1 MALSPTA
8 FKRLLKKALSGNT
21 TASAING
28 SGADKDQKSLLL
40 QALRASKSTSS
51 ASKTASTT
59 ASNFGK
65 LTKGAKDAAG
75 ALSDLTG
82 GASITEKALVS
93 LGSNTV
99 DLINGLTKATSASE
113 LFGLAVG
120 QGIFGSLEKVLTA
133 ISPVV
138 KNIEEYRIGLNKS
151 GVDGRQFILNLRKQ
165 QDALAAYNVTFQSLN
180 AAFTN
185 FQTNLAATVSTSF
198 PRQRD
203 ELLKIAAVN
212 EKFGVSIGTSTRFI
226 NQLDTGLQL
235 SAQQTDRF
243 SRRLMKFAIDTGQPV
258 TKVFDDFT
266 SSASN
271 FFVELDPDKALKKFT
286 VFQQMA
292 RRLGTEVSSL
302 TRLTDNFETI
312 EGGMEFGGKLNM
324 LLSNLGGSFDAVQAT
339 LMTQPERMQYIANQ
353 VGKVGDR
360 IKGMS
365 DLGQRAILR
374 ELASTLNVDVGMIR
388 SLINRDKTAEIDKFV
403 QGTTGLMAMGAEEQA
418 QRAREMTTRAEKV
431 QITNEQLMGKFSVS
445 AERALQAATDFRQGV
460 LRIAQSFA
468 LNKLDQLSPT
478 INKYAAMG
486 EKTALQ
492 MNTNIKGYAAAVG
505 QKMTANI
512 KATNDNT
519 AALNRVTRIA
529 RGQSASVPAPA
540 PAPQTST
547 TAPMSGAPAQTM
559 TPVSQT
565 MSGASN

>member
-1 MALSPTA
+1 MALSPSE
-8 FKRLLKKALSGNT
+8 FKRQLKKAQNGSI

-28 SGADKDQKSLLL
+28 LGADKDQKSLLL

-59 ASNFGK
+59 ASGFGE
-65 LTKGAKDAAG
+65 LTKNAKNLVG
-75 ALSDLTG
+75 TLSDLTG
-82 GASITEKALVS
+82 GASIAESTLKNLAD
-93 LGSNTV
+93 NTV
-99 DLINGLTKATSASE
+99 DLANSLINAKSAGD
-113 LFGLAVG
+113 LFGNVVG
-120 QGIFGSLEKVLTA
+120 KGIFGSLEKVLKGFA
-133 ISPVV
+133 PVI
-138 KNIEEYRIGLNKS
+138 NDIEKYRIGLNRS

-165 QDALAAYNVTFQSLN
+165 QDALAAYNVTFESLN
-180 AAFTN
+180 TAFTT

-418 QRAREMTTRAEKV
+418 QRAREMTTRQEKV

-445 AERALQAATDFRQGV
+445 AERALQAATDFRQGMI
-460 LRIAQSFA
+460 RIGQAFA
-468 LNKLDQLSPT
+468 LNKVDRLAPT
-478 INKYAAMG
+478 INKFAATT

-492 MNTNIKGYAAAVG
+492 MNTNIKTQAALHG
-505 QKMTANI
+505 QKMLDLTTATD
-512 KATNDNT
+512 KNT

-529 RGQSASVPAPA
+529 RGQSAPAPA

-559 TPVSQT
+559 TPISQT

>member
-8 FKRLLKKALSGNT
+8 FKRLLKKAQSGNT

-40 QALRASKSTSS
+40 QALSASKSTES
-51 ASKTASTT
+51 ASKTVSTAASG
-59 ASNFGK
+59 FGE
-65 LTKGAKDAAG
+65 LTKNAKGAAG

-82 GASITEKALVS
+82 GATIAEKAVAS

-99 DLINGLTKATSASE
+99 DLINGLTKATSASD
-113 LFGLAVG
+113 LFGTAVG
-120 QGIFGSLEKVLTA
+120 KGIFGSLEKALTA
-133 ISPVV
+133 ISPVIDS
-138 KNIEEYRIGLNKS
+138 IEKYRIELNRS

-418 QRAREMTTRAEKV
+418 QRAREMTTRQEKV

-460 LRIAQSFA
+460 VRIAQSFA

>member
-1 MALSPTA
+1 LALSLTDFQRLLEKAHNNDTTPQA
-8 FKRLLKKALSGNT
+8 IKGSGANEKQKRLLLKTLS
-21 TASAING
+21 
-28 SGADKDQKSLLL
+28 
-40 QALRASKSTSS
+40 ASKSTSS
-51 ASKTASTT
+51 ASKTASTA
-59 ASNFGK
+59 ASGFGE
-65 LTKGAKDAAG
+65 LTKGAKGAAG
-75 ALSDLTG
+75 ALSDLAG
-82 GASITEKALVS
+82 GTTIAEKALVS
-93 LGSNTV
+93 LGGNTV
-99 DLINGLTKATSASE
+99 DLINGLTKATSASD
-113 LFGLAVG
+113 LFGTAVG
-120 QGIFGSLEKVLTA
+120 KGIFGSLEKALTA
-133 ISPVV
+133 ISPVIDD
-138 KNIEEYRIGLNKS
+138 IEKYRIGLNKS

-180 AAFTN
+180 EAFTN

-431 QITNEQLMGKFSVS
+431 QITNEQLMGKFTMS
-445 AERALQAATDFRQGV
+445 AERALQAATDFRQGMV
-460 LRIAQSFA
+460 RIGQAFA
-468 LNKLDQLSPT
+468 LNKLDRLAPT
-478 INKYAAMG
+478 INKYAEMG
-486 EKTALQ
+486 EKAALQ
-492 MNTNIKGYAAAVG
+492 MNTNVKEFSKKTGEAIYK
-505 QKMTANI
+505 QITATD
-512 KATNDNT
+512 KNT

-529 RGQSASVPAPA
+529 RGQSASPPA

>member
-1 MALSPTA
+1 MALSLTDFQRLLEKAHNNDTTPQA
-8 FKRLLKKALSGNT
+8 IKGSGANEKQKRLLLKTLS
-21 TASAING
+21 
-28 SGADKDQKSLLL
+28 
-40 QALRASKSTSS
+40 ASKSTSS
-51 ASKTASTT
+51 ASKTASTA
-59 ASNFGK
+59 ASGFGE
-65 LTKGAKDAAG
+65 LTKGAKGAAG

-82 GASITEKALVS
+82 GTTIAEKALVS
-93 LGSNTV
+93 LGGNTV
-99 DLINGLTKATSASE
+99 DLINGLTKATSASD
-113 LFGLAVG
+113 LFGTAVG
-120 QGIFGSLEKVLTA
+120 KGIFGSLEKALTA
-133 ISPVV
+133 ISPVIDD
-138 KNIEEYRIGLNKS
+138 IEKYRIGLNKS

-180 AAFTN
+180 EAFTN

-431 QITNEQLMGKFSVS
+431 QITNEQLMGKFTMS
-445 AERALQAATDFRQGV
+445 AERALQAATDFRQGMV
-460 LRIAQSFA
+460 RIGQAFA
-468 LNKLDQLSPT
+468 LNKLDRLAPT
-478 INKYAAMG
+478 INKYAEMG
-486 EKTALQ
+486 EKAALQ
-492 MNTNIKGYAAAVG
+492 MNTNVKEFSKKTGEAIYK
-505 QKMTANI
+505 QITATD
-512 KATNDNT
+512 KNT

-529 RGQSASVPAPA
+529 RGQSASPPA

>member
-1 MALSPTA
+1 MALSLTA
-8 FKRLLKKALSGNT
+8 FKRLLKKAQNGNT

-40 QALRASKSTSS
+40 QALSASKSTSS

-59 ASNFGK
+59 ASGFGE
-65 LTKGAKDAAG
+65 LTKNAKNLVG
-75 ALSDLTG
+75 TLSDLTG
-82 GASITEKALVS
+82 GASIAESTLKNLAD
-93 LGSNTV
+93 NTV
-99 DLINGLTKATSASE
+99 DLANGLTKATSASD
-113 LFGLAVG
+113 LFGNVLG
-120 QGIFGSLEKVLTA
+120 KGILGSLEKVLKGFV
-133 ISPVV
+133 PVI
-138 KNIEEYRIGLNKS
+138 NDIERYRIGLNKS

-165 QDALAAYNVTFQSLN
+165 QDALAAYNVTFESLN

-185 FQTNLAATVSTSF
+185 FQSSLAATISTSF

-212 EKFGVSIGTSTRFI
+212 QKFGVSIGTSTRFI

-418 QRAREMTTRAEKV
+418 QRAREMTTRQEKV

-445 AERALQAATDFRQGV
+445 AERALQAATDFRQGMI
-460 LRIAQSFA
+460 RIGQAFA
-468 LNKLDQLSPT
+468 LNKVDRLAPM
-478 INKYAAMG
+478 INKFAATT

-492 MNTNIKGYAAAVG
+492 MNTNIKTQSALHG
-505 QKMTANI
+505 QKMLDLTTATD
-512 KATNDNT
+512 KNT

-529 RGQSASVPAPA
+529 RGQSAPTPA

-559 TPVSQT
+559 TPISQT

>member
-1 MALSPTA
+1 MALSLTDFQRLLEKAHNNDTTPQA
-8 FKRLLKKALSGNT
+8 IKGSGANEKQKRLLLKTLS
-21 TASAING
+21 
-28 SGADKDQKSLLL
+28 
-40 QALRASKSTSS
+40 ASKSTSS
-51 ASKTASTT
+51 ASKTASTA
-59 ASNFGK
+59 ASGFGE
-65 LTKGAKDAAG
+65 LTKGAKGAAG
-75 ALSDLTG
+75 ALSDLAG
-82 GASITEKALVS
+82 GTTIAEKALVS
-93 LGSNTV
+93 LGGNTV
-99 DLINGLTKATSASE
+99 DLINGLTKATSASD
-113 LFGLAVG
+113 LFGTAVG
-120 QGIFGSLEKVLTA
+120 KGIFGSLEKALTA
-133 ISPVV
+133 ISPVIDD
-138 KNIEEYRIGLNKS
+138 IEKYRIGLNKS

-180 AAFTN
+180 EAFTN

-431 QITNEQLMGKFSVS
+431 QITNEQLMGKFTMS
-445 AERALQAATDFRQGV
+445 AERALQAATDFRQGMV
-460 LRIAQSFA
+460 RIGQAFA
-468 LNKLDQLSPT
+468 LNKLDRLAPT
-478 INKYAAMG
+478 INKYAEMG
-486 EKTALQ
+486 EKAALQ
-492 MNTNIKGYAAAVG
+492 MNTNVKEFSKKTGEAIYK
-505 QKMTANI
+505 QITATD
-512 KATNDNT
+512 KNT

-529 RGQSASVPAPA
+529 RGQSASPPA

>member
-1 MALSPTA
+1 MALSLTA
-8 FKRLLKKALSGNT
+8 FKRLLKKAQNGNT

-40 QALRASKSTSS
+40 QALSASKSTSS
-51 ASKTASTT
+51 ASKTASTA
-59 ASNFGK
+59 ASGFGE
-65 LTKGAKDAAG
+65 LTKGAKGALG

-82 GASITEKALVS
+82 GATITESAIKNLAD
-93 LGSNTV
+93 NTV
-99 DLINGLTKATSASE
+99 DLANSLTNAKSAGD
-113 LFGLAVG
+113 LFGNVLG
-120 QGIFGSLEKVLTA
+120 KGILGSLEKVLKGFA
-133 ISPVV
+133 PVI
-138 KNIEEYRIGLNKS
+138 KDIETYRIGLNKS

-165 QDALAAYNVTFQSLN
+165 QDALAAYNVTFESLN
-180 AAFTN
+180 AAFTT

-212 EKFGVSIGTSTRFI
+212 QKFGVSIGTSTRFI

-445 AERALQAATDFRQGV
+445 AERAFQAATDFRQGMV
-460 LRIAQSFA
+460 RIAQSFA

-478 INKYAAMG
+478 INKYAAMS

-492 MNTNIKGYAAAVG
+492 MNTNIKTQAALYG
-505 QKMTANI
+505 QKMLDNITAT
-512 KATNDNT
+512 KDNT

-540 PAPQTST
+540 PQTST

-559 TPVSQT
+559 TPISQT
-565 MSGASN
+565 MSGASK

>member
-8 FKRLLKKALSGNT
+8 FKRLLKKAQSGNT

-40 QALRASKSTSS
+40 QALSASKSTES
-51 ASKTASTT
+51 ASKTVSTAASG
-59 ASNFGK
+59 FGE
-65 LTKGAKDAAG
+65 LTKNAKGAAG

-82 GASITEKALVS
+82 GATIAEKAVAS

-99 DLINGLTKATSASE
+99 DLINGLTKATSASD
-113 LFGLAVG
+113 LFGTAVG
-120 QGIFGSLEKVLTA
+120 KGIFGSLEKALTA
-133 ISPVV
+133 ISPVIDS
-138 KNIEEYRIGLNKS
+138 IEKYRIELNRS

-418 QRAREMTTRAEKV
+418 QRAREMTTRQEKV

-460 LRIAQSFA
+460 VRIAQSFA

-559 TPVSQT
+559 TPISQT
-565 MSGASN
+565 MSGASK

>member
-1 MALSPTA
+1 MALSLTDFQRLLEKAHNNDTTPQA
-8 FKRLLKKALSGNT
+8 IKGSGANEKQKRLLLKTLS
-21 TASAING
+21 
-28 SGADKDQKSLLL
+28 
-40 QALRASKSTSS
+40 ASKSTSS
-51 ASKTASTT
+51 ASKTASTA
-59 ASNFGK
+59 ASGFGE
-65 LTKGAKDAAG
+65 LTKGAKGAAG

-82 GASITEKALVS
+82 GATIAEKAVVS

-99 DLINGLTKATSASE
+99 DLINGLTKATSASD
-113 LFGLAVG
+113 LFGTAVG
-120 QGIFGSLEKVLTA
+120 KGIFGSLEKALTA
-133 ISPVV
+133 ISPVID
-138 KNIEEYRIGLNKS
+138 KIEKYRIELNRS

-180 AAFTN
+180 EAFTN

-431 QITNEQLMGKFSVS
+431 QITNEQLMGKFTMS
-445 AERALQAATDFRQGV
+445 AERALQAATDFRQGMV
-460 LRIAQSFA
+460 RIGQAFA
-468 LNKLDQLSPT
+468 LNKLDRLAPT
-478 INKYAAMG
+478 INKYAEMG
-486 EKTALQ
+486 EKAALQ
-492 MNTNIKGYAAAVG
+492 MNTNVKEFSKKTGEAIYK
-505 QKMTANI
+505 QITATD
-512 KATNDNT
+512 KNT

-529 RGQSASVPAPA
+529 RGQSASPPA